1 MGKIVSCEFFC
12 CAFRKLCFFE
22 MLLCLCSNADWD
34 GGDESVLEWGIFLSE
49 WVAFFNGFVMGKGS
63 GVLCCGEFVCL
74 CVVFAVVC
82 LIRDYM
88 KFMPCQFDTGIY

>member
-1 MGKIVSCEFFC
+1 MLFSRTVNAGLHGCEKERYLCMGKIVSCEFFC

-63 GVLCCGEFVCL
+63 GVLCCGEFVC
-74 CVVFAVVC
+74 V
-82 LIRDYM
+82 
-88 KFMPCQFDTGIY
+88 